1 MALVLL
7 IEDDD
12 LLREEASEYLRFGGY
27 EVVTAQ
33 DGIEGIEGVR
43 QYMPDI
49 IVCDVTM
56 PRLDGYGVLLELRS
70 SPDTLHI
77 PFIFLTARVEKQ
89 DVRYGM
95 TIGADD
101 YLTKP
106 FSFEELTE
114 AIEAQLKKKAELNL
128 TADRE
133 MQTLR
138 QQLSMEREH
147 GSLYVSMVSHDLKGP
162 IAAIMSSADLLL
174 RYHDKL
180 TDDRRKMHL
189 NLIKQ
194 SSRNATAL
202 LDDLIT
208 FGKVQSG
215 MLQVNPEQFDLWA
228 LIKYISDDIQAPEK
242 PRKINIEHEDEHTH
256 WIYGDERLIGKAI
269 TNLLSN
275 ALKYSAPETEVTIST
290 AIHPNGIEVA
300 VQDYGIGIPEQ
311 DQQRLF
317 QIFERATNVGTIV
330 GTGLGL
336 AIVKLAVDAHGGSIV
351 CQSKEGYGSRFILTI
366 PQNGSHSGAHHQMEE
381 NPHA

>member
-33 DGIEGIEGVR
+33 DGMEGVEFIR

-70 SPDTLHI
+70 APDTLHI

-114 AIEAQLKKKAELNL
+114 AIEAQLKKKAEQNL
-128 TADRE
+128 IAGSE

-138 QQLSMEREH
+138 QQLDYEREQ

-180 TDDRRKMHL
+180 TEERRNMHL
-189 NLIKQ
+189 QLIKR
-194 SSRNATAL
+194 SSKHATAL

-208 FGKVQSG
+208 FGKVQTG
-215 MLQVNPEQFDLWA
+215 MLKINSERFDLWA
-228 LIKYISDDIQAPEK
+228 LIRYISDDLNSPEK
-242 PRKINIEHEDEHTH
+242 PRTIQQQHDDDRTH
-256 WIYGDERLIGKAI
+256 WILGDERLIAKAV

-275 ALKYSAPETEVTIST
+275 AMKYSEQDSEIIIST
-290 AIHPNGIEVA
+290 HVASQSVQIA
-300 VQDYGIGIPEQ
+300 VQDFGIGIPDEDQ
-311 DQQRLF
+311 DRLF
-317 QIFERATNVGTIV
+317 QVFARATNVGMIV

-336 AIVKLAVDAHGGSIV
+336 AIVKLAADAHGGTIT
-351 CQSKEGYGSRFILTI
+351 CESKQGYGSRFILTI
-366 PQNGSHSGAHHQMEE
+366 PQYDDISGAHSQEE
-381 NPHA
+381 ITHA